1 MATSLW
7 TKLKHRRGRSNDPV
21 VQIAYE
27 DALAYAEWAGLSL
40 PSETQWEYAAR
51 TGAEVISEP
60 IAADG
65 TLQANFYQGVFPARD
80 LGEDGYTPP
89 RPWPLRGGNG
99 QHLLAHRTAS

>member
-65 TLQANFYQGVFPARD
+65 TLQANFYQGVFPRAILAKTATR
-80 LGEDGYTPP
+80 PP